1 MRLYAED
8 PANNYL
14 PSTGLLEQVKLQQ
27 TNNTLVDSGVRAGD
41 SVTIHYDPM
50 IAKLVV
56 WAEDRTACI
65 QQMQQLLNQSAIFGV
80 KTNTAFLSQLIA
92 TKAFQKNTIYTNTLD
107 NNEIDLSVKLPPA
120 VVAIYVHHLL
130 QSTEPTL
137 AWQQANGWRIQGEQ
151 AFQLQFTFQ
160 NEIQNHSI
168 SWEDGVYLIDGQHH
182 YLPQASDLCHVH
194 RNQVQVVHNNLRYE
208 FSLPDYEAKA
218 SVSDANVICA
228 PMPGK
233 IIEVKVKA
241 GDAVTVGQTL
251 IVMEAMKMELE
262 LKAERDAVIKNL
274 SHKSA
279 DQVQADAVLVEL
291 EPK

>member
-1 MRLYAED
+1 
-8 PANNYL
+8 
-14 PSTGLLEQVKLQQ
+14 
-27 TNNTLVDSGVRAGD
+27 
-41 SVTIHYDPM
+41 
-50 IAKLVV
+50 
-56 WAEDRTACI
+56 
-65 QQMQQLLNQSAIFGV
+65 
-80 KTNTAFLSQLIA
+80 
-92 TKAFQKNTIYTNTLD
+92 
-107 NNEIDLSVKLPPA
+107 
-120 VVAIYVHHLL
+120 
-130 QSTEPTL
+130 
-137 AWQQANGWRIQGEQ
+137 
-151 AFQLQFTFQ
+151 
-160 NEIQNHSI
+160 
-168 SWEDGVYLIDGQHH
+168 
-182 YLPQASDLCHVH
+182 VH